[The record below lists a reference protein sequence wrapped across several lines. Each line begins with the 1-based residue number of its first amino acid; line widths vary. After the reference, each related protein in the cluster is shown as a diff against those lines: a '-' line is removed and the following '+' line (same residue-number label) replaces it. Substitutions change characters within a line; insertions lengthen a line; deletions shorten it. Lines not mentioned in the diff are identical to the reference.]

1 MIKELL
7 NGEIVTLKGIA
18 ILNILIDGRNIVSHF
33 LKEGDTLEY
42 IHNCRMLV
50 INNTQTFIHDIQEI
64 TQDTNNS
71 YDIHI
76 KNIYKEYK

>member
-1 MIKELL
+1 MIKQLL
-7 NGEIVTLKGIA
+7 NEELIKLEGIT
-18 ILNILIDGRNIVSHF
+18 ILNILIEGRNIVSLF

-64 TQDTNNS
+64 TQYTNNS

-76 KNIYKEYK
+76 KNIYKEYR

>member
-1 MIKELL
+1 MIKKLL
-7 NGEIVTLKGIA
+7 NEEVITVKGIT
-18 ILNILIDGRNIVSHF
+18 ILNIIINGHNIVSHF

-50 INNTQTFIHDIQEI
+50 INNTQTFIHGIEEI
-64 TQDTNNS
+64 TQFTNNS

-76 KNIYKEYK
+76 NNR

>member
-7 NGEIVTLKGIA
+7 NEEVIKLEGIA

-50 INNTQTFIHDIQEI
+50 INNTQTFIHDIKEI
-64 TQDTNNS
+64 TQYTNNS

>member
-1 MIKELL
+1 MIKQLL
-7 NGEIVTLKGIA
+7 NEDVITLKGIA
-18 ILNILIDGRNIVSHF
+18 ILNILVEGRNIVSHF

-64 TQDTNNS
+64 TQYTNNS

>member
-7 NGEIVTLKGIA
+7 NEEVIKLEGIA
-18 ILNILIDGRNIVSHF
+18 ILNILIEGRNIVSHF

-64 TQDTNNS
+64 TQYTNNS

-76 KNIYKEYK
+76 KNIYKEYR

>member
-1 MIKELL
+1 MIKQLL
-7 NGEIVTLKGIA
+7 NGELIKLEGIA

-64 TQDTNNS
+64 TQYTNNS

-76 KNIYKEYK
+76 KNIYKEYR

>member
-1 MIKELL
+1 MIKQLL
-7 NGEIVTLKGIA
+7 NEEIVTLEGIV
-18 ILNILIDGRNIVSHF
+18 ILNILLEGRNIVSHF

-50 INNTQTFIHDIQEI
+50 INNTQTFIHSIEEIQQI
-64 TQDTNNS
+64 TNNG

-76 KNIYKEYK
+76 KNI

>member
-1 MIKELL
+1 MIKQLL
-7 NGEIVTLKGIA
+7 NEEVIKLEGIA

-50 INNTQTFIHDIQEI
+50 IKNTQTFIHGIEEI
-64 TQDTNNS
+64 TQLTNNG

-76 KNIYKEYK
+76 KNS

>member
-1 MIKELL
+1 MIKQLL
-7 NGEIVTLKGIA
+7 NEEIVKLEGIA
-18 ILNILIDGRNIVSHF
+18 ILNILVEGRNIVSHF

-64 TQDTNNS
+64 TQYTNNS

-76 KNIYKEYK
+76 KNIYKEYR

>member
-7 NGEIVTLKGIA
+7 NEEVIKLEGIA
-18 ILNILIDGRNIVSHF
+18 IFNILVEGRNIVSHF

-64 TQDTNNS
+64 TQYTNNS

-76 KNIYKEYK
+76 KNIYKEYR

>member
-1 MIKELL
+1 MIKQLL
-7 NGEIVTLKGIA
+7 NEGVITLKGIA

-33 LKEGDTLEY
+33 LKAGDTLEY

-50 INNTQTFIHDIQEI
+50 INNTQTFIHSIEDI
-64 TQDTNNS
+64 TQITNNG

-76 KNIYKEYK
+76 KNI

>member
-18 ILNILIDGRNIVSHF
+18 ILNILTEGRNIVSHF

-50 INNTQTFIHDIQEI
+50 INKNQTFIHDIKEI
-64 TQDTNNS
+64 TQYTNNS

>member
-1 MIKELL
+1 MIKQLL
-7 NGEIVTLKGIA
+7 NGELIKLEGIV
-18 ILNILIDGRNIVSHF
+18 ILNILVEGRNIVSHF

-64 TQDTNNS
+64 TQYTNNS

-76 KNIYKEYK
+76 KNIYKEYR

>member
-1 MIKELL
+1 MIKKLL
-7 NGEIVTLKGIA
+7 NEEVITLKGIT
-18 ILNILIDGRNIVSHF
+18 ILNILIEGRNIVSHF

-64 TQDTNNS
+64 TQYTNNS

-76 KNIYKEYK
+76 KNIYKEYR

>member
-1 MIKELL
+1 MIKQLL
-7 NGEIVTLKGIA
+7 NEKIVTIKGIA
-18 ILNILIDGRNIVSHF
+18 ILNILVEGRNIVSHF

-64 TQDTNNS
+64 TQYTNNS

-76 KNIYKEYK
+76 KNIYKEYR

>member
-7 NGEIVTLKGIA
+7 NEKVIKLEGTA
-18 ILNILIDGRNIVSHF
+18 ILNILIDGRYIVSHF

-50 INNTQTFIHDIQEI
+50 INKNQTFIHDIKEI
-64 TQDTNNS
+64 TQYTTNS

-76 KNIYKEYK
+76 KNIYKEYR

>member
-7 NGEIVTLKGIA
+7 NEKVIKLEGIA

-64 TQDTNNS
+64 TQYTTNS

-76 KNIYKEYK
+76 KNIYKEYR

>member
-1 MIKELL
+1 MIKQLL
-7 NGEIVTLKGIA
+7 NEEIVTLEGIV
-18 ILNILIDGRNIVSHF
+18 ILNILVEGRNIVSHF

-50 INNTQTFIHDIQEI
+50 INNTQTFIHGIEEI
-64 TQDTNNS
+64 TQLTNNG

-76 KNIYKEYK
+76 KNR

>member
-1 MIKELL
+1 MIKQLL
-7 NGEIVTLKGIA
+7 NEEVIILEGIA
-18 ILNILIDGRNIVSHF
+18 ILNIIVEGRNIVSHF

-50 INNTQTFIHDIQEI
+50 INNTQTFIHSIEDIIQI
-64 TQDTNNS
+64 TNNG

-76 KNIYKEYK
+76 KNI

>member
-7 NGEIVTLKGIA
+7 NGEVIKLEGIA
-18 ILNILIDGRNIVSHF
+18 ILNILIDGFNVMSHF
-33 LKEGDTLEY
+33 LKDGDTLEY

-50 INNTQTFIHDIQEI
+50 INNTKTFIHGIEEI
-64 TQDTNNS
+64 TQFTDNS

-76 KNIYKEYK
+76 KNR